1 MSRNG
6 GKLRLAVFKF
16 SSCSGCQDELI
27 NLGEDLLS
35 IIEKV
40 EIAYFL
46 EASSRIDPGP
56 YDVALIEGSIPT
68 PHEMEV
74 VKSIRRN
81 SKIVIPI
88 GTCAVHGGPQSLRN
102 WMDHGDVVRQVYP
115 RPEWIN
121 SLDKTTPISEH
132 IKVDYQVSGCP
143 VNRLQLLSVLKQ
155 VLVGKRPYHRLESL
169 CQECKR
175 RGNVCV
181 MVSRGTPCL
190 GPIMVEGC
198 GALCPSYARGCYGC
212 FGPMIDPKPEAL
224 ARGFEEIGLPREE
237 VILKLRNFSS
247 WSEPLRRFL
256 ERYERG

>member
-1 MSRNG
+1 
-6 GKLRLAVFKF
+6 
-16 SSCSGCQDELI
+16 
-27 NLGEDLLS
+27 
-35 IIEKV
+35 
-40 EIAYFL
+40 
-46 EASSRIDPGP
+46 
-56 YDVALIEGSIPT
+56 
-68 PHEMEV
+68 
-74 VKSIRRN
+74 
-81 SKIVIPI
+81 KIVIPI

-102 WMDHGDVVRQVYP
+102 WMDHGEGVRQVYP

-155 VLVGKRPYHRLESL
+155 VLIGRRPYHRLESL

-224 ARGFEEIGLPREE
+224 ARRFEEIGLPREE